1 MNLVAIKDGKLLDP
15 SLYSWN
21 DETNEFSTKE
31 SNVYIVCSRSA
42 MKINVQNNCKIF
54 DLYDSELVC
63 GYNCEIHSSYNLNI
77 RAGGSCKFY
86 KIQNSKINCLNN
98 CLFLDVSNSDIIAG
112 DYLKVDT
119 SYNKINIKC
128 NEYSTLKLI
137 NDNVVNCNGGNII
150 CGDYNKINSDSWIR
164 INCGYHNEIY
174 TKFNSHISAK
184 PNCKIKSGDKSIIHC
199 GSESG
204 IKCGNLS
211 EIFVSNF
218 QKNHVKIES
227 IGKIFLTI
235 DDERK
240 EVEIDGEMML
250 IEKNLYKIEKIP

>member
-31 SNVYIVCSRSA
+31 SNVYIICHGRNL
-42 MKINVQNNCKIF
+42 KLNVGNNCKIF
-54 DLYDSELVC
+54 DLHGSTLDC
-63 GYNCEIHSSYNLNI
+63 GEFC
-77 RAGGSCKFY
+77 F
-86 KIQNSKINCLNN
+86 IQNVSNSKINSDK
-98 CLFLDVSNSDIIAG
+98 FLTICGSEIRLDDGRYNSKNIINTK
-112 DYLKVDT
+112 Y
-119 SYNKINIKC
+119 
-128 NEYSTLKLI
+128 YSTLLI
-137 NDNVVNCNGGNII
+137 GDDNIVNCDGGNTTIA
-150 CGDYNKINSDSWIR
+150 CGNYNKINSNGWIKL
-164 INCGYHNEIY
+164 NSASNNEII
-174 TKFNSHISAK
+174 TKENSEIYCRT
-184 PNCKIKSGDKSIIHC
+184 NCKIESGDKSIIHC

-240 EVEIDGEMML
+240 EVEISGEIML